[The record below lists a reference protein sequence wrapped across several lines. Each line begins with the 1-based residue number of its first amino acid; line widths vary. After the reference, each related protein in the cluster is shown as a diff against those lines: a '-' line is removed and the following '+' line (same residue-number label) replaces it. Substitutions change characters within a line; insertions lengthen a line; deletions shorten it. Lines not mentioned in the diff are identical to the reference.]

1 VKDRDAKPQAYFYV
15 MIDRRWRLMMS
26 TTTLRLLEPDI
37 DDFPIRCGTASLGRN
52 TKIQLCI
59 GSPHSNPLVIDLTHR
74 QVIGRGEEASD
85 VDIKLSPFE
94 AVQNGVSRRHAALE
108 VINKALTISDL
119 GSTNGTFIN
128 GQQIPAGNRRVVR
141 DGDEL
146 HLGSLT
152 IYVFYSR

>member
-1 VKDRDAKPQAYFYV
+1 
-15 MIDRRWRLMMS
+15 MS

-59 GSPHSNPLVIDLTHR
+59 GSPHSEPIVIDLTRRH
-74 QVIGRGEEASD
+74 VIGRGDEGAD

-108 VINKALTISDL
+108 VINRALTISDL

-128 GQQIPAGNRRVVR
+128 GQQIPSGYRRVVR

-146 HLGSLT
+146 HLGSLA
-152 IYVFYSR
+152 IYVFFSR